1 MSEEAAVHCAHCK
14 QEISDKSYAKV
25 GQLAYHVEHF
35 ICGAC
40 QTTLA
45 GKKFKS
51 H

>member
-1 MSEEAAVHCAHCK
+1 MSEEASVQCAHCK